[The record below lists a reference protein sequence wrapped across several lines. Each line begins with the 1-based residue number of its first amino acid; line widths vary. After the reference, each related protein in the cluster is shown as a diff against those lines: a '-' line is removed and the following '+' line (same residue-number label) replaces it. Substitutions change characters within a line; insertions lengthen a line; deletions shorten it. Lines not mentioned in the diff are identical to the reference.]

1 MKGDTDYDGKYTNAK
16 SGQQALGGY
25 TDDGYKVYA
34 KWLALNKNARN
45 RDLRLGLGSI
55 EDLENKVK
63 DKLRTK
69 FNITAN
75 SYKELLK
82 GQGKRTK
89 QVDSAAKKKVA
100 ADLFSDSDFDD

>member
-1 MKGDTDYDGKYTNAK
+1 MRKH
-16 SGQQALGGY
+16 
-25 TDDGYKVYA
+25 
-34 KWLALNKNARN
+34 
-45 RDLRLGLGSI
+45 
-55 EDLENKVK
+55 LENKVK
-63 DKLRTK
+63 NTLRKK
-69 FNITAN
+69 FNITAK